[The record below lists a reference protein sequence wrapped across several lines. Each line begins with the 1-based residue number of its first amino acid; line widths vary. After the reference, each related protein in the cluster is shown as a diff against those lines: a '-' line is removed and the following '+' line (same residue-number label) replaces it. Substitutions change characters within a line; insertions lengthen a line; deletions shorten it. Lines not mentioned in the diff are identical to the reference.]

1 MRVQFWKSQGLMGYL
16 EIMEDGEKALQE
28 INTHE
33 RECALRYERIEERLK
48 EGSKRFDSIDAK
60 LWSVLVLLVAG
71 IVIPQLLKL

>member
-1 MRVQFWKSQGLMGYL
+1 MGYL

-33 RECALRYERIEERLK
+33 RECALRYQRIEERLK

-60 LWSVLVLLVAG
+60 LWSVLILLVAG
-71 IVIPQLLKL
+71 IVIPQLLSLG

>member
-1 MRVQFWKSQGLMGYL
+1 MGYL
-16 EIMEDGEKALQE
+16 EIMESGDKALQE

-60 LWSVLVLLVAG
+60 LWSVLILLVAG
-71 IVIPQLLKL
+71 IVIPQLFSLG

>member
-1 MRVQFWKSQGLMGYL
+1 VGYL
-16 EIMEDGEKALQE
+16 EIMDDGEKALQE

-60 LWSVLVLLVAG
+60 LWSVLILLVAG
-71 IVIPQLLKL
+71 IVIPQLFPLG

>member
-1 MRVQFWKSQGLMGYL
+1 MGYL
-16 EIMEDGEKALQE
+16 EIMDDGEKALQE

-60 LWSVLVLLVAG
+60 LWSVLILLVAG

>member
-1 MRVQFWKSQGLMGYL
+1 VGYL

-33 RECALRYERIEERLK
+33 RECALRYQRIEERLK

-60 LWSVLVLLVAG
+60 LWSVLILLVAG
-71 IVIPQLLKL
+71 IVIPQLIQL

>member
-1 MRVQFWKSQGLMGYL
+1 VGYL

-33 RECALRYERIEERLK
+33 RECALRYQRIEERLK

-60 LWSVLVLLVAG
+60 LWSVLILLVAS
-71 IVIPQLLKL
+71 IVIPQLIQL

>member
-1 MRVQFWKSQGLMGYL
+1 MGYL
-16 EIMEDGEKALQE
+16 EIMDNADKALQE

-33 RECALRYERIEERLK
+33 RECALRYQRIEERLK

-71 IVIPQLLKL
+71 IVSPQLLKL

>member
-1 MRVQFWKSQGLMGYL
+1 M
-16 EIMEDGEKALQE
+16 DNADKALQE

-33 RECALRYERIEERLK
+33 RECALRYQRIEERLK

-60 LWSVLVLLVAG
+60 LWSVLILLVAG

>member
-1 MRVQFWKSQGLMGYL
+1 M
-16 EIMEDGEKALQE
+16 DNADKALQE

-33 RECALRYERIEERLK
+33 RECALRYQRIEERLK

-60 LWSVLVLLVAG
+60 LWSVLILLVAS

>member
-1 MRVQFWKSQGLMGYL
+1 MD
-16 EIMEDGEKALQE
+16 DGEKALQE

-71 IVIPQLLKL
+71 IVIPQLLSLG